1 MSHALQPASRWRRLL
16 AAGIDLPVVAAVAM
30 LLALITGAYE
40 HHQDWVGVRPQVSA
54 LLLALTAYLLVNSY
68 LLVRR
73 GQSLGKRLLGI
84 RTVLESSGEL
94 PSLWRHMLRL
104 LPLLPVAAI
113 FFHWIYSV
121 SLIVDVLAIFLP
133 AKRCLHDYLARTHV
147 VRASA

>member
-133 AKRCLHDYLARTHV
+133 AKRCLHDHLARTLV
-147 VRASA
+147 VRGSE